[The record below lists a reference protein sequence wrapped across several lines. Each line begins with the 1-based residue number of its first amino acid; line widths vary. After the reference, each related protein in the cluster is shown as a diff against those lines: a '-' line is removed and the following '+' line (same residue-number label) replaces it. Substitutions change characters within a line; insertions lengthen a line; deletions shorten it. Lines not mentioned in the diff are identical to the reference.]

1 MGEIAMMTQE
11 TLAMGTVLYIK
22 PEENI
27 TTVRERL
34 SATPAQ
40 NISLVLFKGTNL
52 KGYVAWKLLK
62 NYARNLQQKISII
75 SADPQ
80 ICTIAR
86 SMDFNVIPADLVEK

>member
-1 MGEIAMMTQE
+1 MREIAMMTQE
-11 TLAMGTVLYIK
+11 RSARGIVLYIK

-27 TTVRERL
+27 TAVRERL
-34 SATPAQ
+34 SAAPAQ

-62 NYARNLQQKISII
+62 NYARNLQQQISII

-86 SMDFNVIPADLVEK
+86 TMDFNVIPANMIEK

>member
-11 TLAMGTVLYIK
+11 TSVRGIVLYIK

-27 TTVRERL
+27 TSVRERL
-34 SATPAQ
+34 NATHAQ
-40 NISLVLFKGTNL
+40 NVSLVLFKGTNL

-62 NYARNLQQKISII
+62 NYARNLQQQISII

-86 SMDFNVIPADLVEK
+86 TMEFTVIPASMIEM

>member
-1 MGEIAMMTQE
+1 MIAQE
-11 TLAMGTVLYIK
+11 TLSQSTVLYIGQD
-22 PEENI
+22 ENI

-34 SATPAQ
+34 SATSAQ

-62 NYARNLQQKISII
+62 NYARELKREISIV

-86 SMDFNVIPADLVEK
+86 TMNFNVVPADLVEKL